1 MTTRMRMGW
10 VLAAA
15 LAGVAPLMA
24 GDSAQEILQ
33 NVKKTFDGVNDAK
46 LTFAQKTKFALT
58 RLEQTSTGTLY
69 MRKGDHYRIELEE
82 QTVATDG
89 VTVWSYS
96 RANNQ
101 LLIDTYRKT
110 DRGFSPERLLAGDT
124 GNLSSTIIGNE
135 KLGKVET
142 VVLKL
147 TPKTD
152 RSSITSLRLWID
164 NNDWIVRKAEVV
176 DAGGKQTTY
185 TIGEY
190 RFNKGVADSLFTL
203 TAPPGADVVDLR

>member
-1 MTTRMRMGW
+1 MRIN
-10 VLAAA
+10 VQLATLAVA
-15 LAGVAPLMA
+15 LAVSAVTVRA

-33 NVKKTFDGVNDAK
+33 NVKKTFDGVNDAR

-58 RLEQTSTGTLY
+58 HLEQTSNGTLY
-69 MRKGDHYRIELEE
+69 LRKQDHYRIELED

-96 RANNQ
+96 KASNQ
-101 LLIDTYRKT
+101 LLIDHYRKQ

-124 GNLSSTIIGNE
+124 GTLTSLVIGTE
-135 KLGKVET
+135 KIGKVET

-147 TPKTD
+147 TPKSD
-152 RSSITSLRLWID
+152 RSSITSLRLWVD
-164 NNDWIVRKAEVV
+164 NSDWIIRRAEVTDV
-176 DAGGKQTTY
+176 GGKQTTY
-185 TIGEY
+185 TIGEF